1 METVTAAVE
10 YLEGINLASITMRIV
25 MSMVCGGVIGIERGK
40 AHQPAGMRT
49 YMLVCMGAAMVMLT
63 GQYMYYHFQPLILR
77 GWAHR
82 WSAESVSWAP
92 GASLSRARQR
102 LRG

>member
-1 METVTAAVE
+1 METVTTALE
-10 YLEGINLASITMRIV
+10 YLEGINLASITLRIV

-63 GQYMYYHFQPLILR
+63 KKP
-77 GWAHR
+77 
-82 WSAESVSWAP
+82 
-92 GASLSRARQR
+92 SLLHLPAIRSTQSCTTPS
-102 LRG
+102 LTK